1 MDFDAMAQRC
11 APLVAPATARALV
24 EVESGFDPLAMHVNG
39 GRLERQPRN
48 MREAV
53 ATAVAL
59 RAAGWDFDLG
69 LAQINVRNVD
79 RFGMP
84 LAQVFDPCANLR
96 LMQRILMDCVMRAV
110 QQRGRVEQI
119 ALRDALSC
127 YNTGNFRE
135 GFGRGYVGRI
145 IRAARSAMKKR

>member
-1 MDFDAMAQRC
+1 MDFDVMAQRC
-11 APLVAPATARALV
+11 APLVAPTTARALV
-24 EVESGFDPLAMHVNG
+24 EVESGFDPLAIHVNG
-39 GRLERQPRN
+39 GRLEYQPRN
-48 MREAV
+48 EREAI

-59 RAAGWDFDLG
+59 RTTGWDFDLG

-79 RFGMP
+79 RFGVP
-84 LAQVFDPCANLR
+84 LAQALDPCTNLR
-96 LMQRILMDCVMRAV
+96 LMQRILMDCFARASK
-110 QQRGRVEQI
+110 RSDGFDQI

-145 IRAARSAMKKR
+145 LKAARSAMKKR